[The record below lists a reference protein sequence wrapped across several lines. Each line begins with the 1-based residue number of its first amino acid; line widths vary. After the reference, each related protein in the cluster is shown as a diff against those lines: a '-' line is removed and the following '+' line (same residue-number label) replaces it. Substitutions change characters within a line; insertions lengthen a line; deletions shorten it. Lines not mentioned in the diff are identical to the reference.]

1 MSNQELAHAMG
12 LKKALERKLKAL
24 SEEAEEADRSKEG
37 RSKLAN
43 RLRAECARIEGLLN
57 DLEQAIACRV
67 YGLN

>member
-1 MSNQELAHAMG
+1 MRNQELSHAMG
-12 LKKALERKLKAL
+12 LKKHLERKLKAL
-24 SEEAEEADRSKEG
+24 SEEVQDLDRAKEG
-37 RSKLAN
+37 RSKLAS